1 MSNIDEHSTNEE
13 LVEKEELQSTEAT
26 EEDVKEET
34 PSSEVAEPTVEKEE
48 ASSSTETP
56 KPATEEPAK
65 EAVATPTATKG
76 FDVNELVEKAKDL
89 FQKRKIAVIGV
100 LAAVAV
106 LIVALVGFKVY
117 DSQPKSLLD
126 VVQVQ
131 FSGYEESGTLTY
143 NSDEVVAKLQE
154 IAYKKAGFS
163 SKQAEGLAQK
173 DPITFSEVTRDPKLA
188 SKYSMADALIR
199 SVQFSFDKTSGLK
212 NGDEITFSVVTTSKS
227 APVKAEKKIFK
238 VENLKEYE
246 KVSASDLLTETPV
259 TFTGL
264 NGSGTITITKNSKDE
279 AYFDFENGRR
289 PRNLKNGDKVT
300 LKVKDVSIDSL
311 KAEGKVVDSKTVEV
325 TVEGLKDAKDV
336 KNLIDVLKKNDAY
349 SKELNKNSTNE
360 TYTLEPQ
367 GSYIR
372 ITTGIGNTSSADID
386 IITVY
391 KVTRKGSLFTNVSYK
406 YYGFDGYELKD
417 DNLVAKKGIMPTY
430 GEVLGDF
437 EVLKEELQSKN
448 YHLIEVKKDE
458 KKSE

>member
-1 MSNIDEHSTNEE
+1 MSDSVNNVNNEE
-13 LVEKEELQSTEAT
+13 SVEKVENTPV
-26 EEDVKEET
+26 EDVESVDTQEPETVEET
-34 PSSEVAEPTVEKEE
+34 ASDQAKDDQSEEVVEEKDSKPEQKEDAKASAEASVQQVVEK
-48 ASSSTETP
+48 T
-56 KPATEEPAK
+56 KGLF
-65 EAVATPTATKG
+65 ATKRK
-76 FDVNELVEKAKDL
+76 EIIAALV
-89 FQKRKIAVIGV
+89 
-100 LAAVAV
+100 AVAV
-106 LIVALVGFKVY
+106 IIVAFVGYNVIQ
-117 DSQPKSLLD
+117 SQPKSLIGD
-126 VVQVQ
+126 VKVE
-131 FSGYEESGTLTY
+131 FSGYEESGTVTY
-143 NSDEVVAKLQE
+143 NSQDIAEKVAE
-154 IAYKKAGFS
+154 IAYQKVGFN
-163 SKQAEGLAQK
+163 KDQAAGLAKK
-173 DPITFSEVTRDPKLA
+173 DPIIYAEVSRDGKLA
-188 SKYSMADALIR
+188 SKLMQAEAMIS
-199 SVQFSFDKTSGLK
+199 SVHYEFDKTNGLK
-212 NGDEITFSVVTTSKS
+212 NGDEVTFTVTTSSKNS
-227 APVKAEKKIFK
+227 PFKAEKKTFK

-279 AYFDFENGRR
+279 AYFDFENGKR
-289 PRNLKNGDKVT
+289 PRNLKNGDKFT

-349 SKELNKNSTNE
+349 SKELNKNSANE

-458 KKSE
+458 KNSE

>member
-1 MSNIDEHSTNEE
+1 M
-13 LVEKEELQSTEAT
+13 
-26 EEDVKEET
+26 
-34 PSSEVAEPTVEKEE
+34 
-48 ASSSTETP
+48 
-56 KPATEEPAK
+56 AK
-65 EAVATPTATKG
+65 
-76 FDVNELVEKAKDL
+76 
-89 FQKRKIAVIGV
+89 
-100 LAAVAV
+100 
-106 LIVALVGFKVY
+106 
-117 DSQPKSLLD
+117 
-126 VVQVQ
+126 
-131 FSGYEESGTLTY
+131 
-143 NSDEVVAKLQE
+143 
-154 IAYKKAGFS
+154 
-163 SKQAEGLAQK
+163 K
-173 DPITFSEVTRDPKLA
+173 DPIIYAEVSRDGKLA
-188 SKYSMADALIR
+188 SKLMQAEAMIS
-199 SVQFSFDKTSGLK
+199 SVHYEFDKTNGLK
-212 NGDEITFSVVTTSKS
+212 NGDEVTFTVTTSSKNS
-227 APVKAEKKIFK
+227 PFKAEKKTFK

-367 GSYIR
+367 GSYIG

-417 DNLVAKKGIMPTY
+417 DNLVAKEGIRPIY
-430 GEVLGDF
+430 GGGREDF
-437 EVLKEELQSKN
+437 EALKEELQRKE
-448 YHLIEVKKDE
+448 YHLIEVKKE
-458 KKSE
+458 E

>member
-1 MSNIDEHSTNEE
+1 MRLRKEIIMSEFEKNPANDE
-13 LVEKEELQSTEAT
+13 LVEKVTEQTPEL
-26 EEDVKEET
+26 
-34 PSSEVAEPTVEKEE
+34 
-48 ASSSTETP
+48 TETIEQGHKEDQPNIEEESKSDQVVEP
-56 KPATEEPAK
+56 KQEGISLQTLLQ
-65 EAVATPTATKG
+65 T
-76 FDVNELVEKAKDL
+76 
-89 FQKRKIAVIGV
+89 KRKEIIAV
-100 LAAVAV
+100 LA
-106 LIVALVGFKVY
+106 IVALAIVAFVGYNIY
-117 DSQPKSLLD
+117 DSQPKSIID
-126 VVQVQ
+126 EVKVQ
-131 FSGYEESGTLTY
+131 FSGYEETGKLTY
-143 NSDEVVAKLQE
+143 NSEE
-154 IAYKKAGFS
+154 IASKIEELSYRKAGFNNN
-163 SKQAEGLAQK
+163 QAKALVQK
-173 DPITFSEVTRDPKLA
+173 DPVTFSEVTRDPKLA

-199 SVQFSFDKTSGLK
+199 SVQFSFDKTSDLK

-227 APVKAEKKIFK
+227 APVKAEKKTFK
-238 VENLKEYE
+238 VGNLKEYE

-279 AYFDFENGRR
+279 SYFDFENGRR

-311 KAEGKVVDSKTVEV
+311 KAEGKMVDSKTVEV
-325 TVEGLKDAKDV
+325 TVKGLKDAKDV

-367 GSYIR
+367 GSYIG

-417 DNLVAKKGIMPTY
+417 DNLVAKEGIMPIY
-430 GEVLGDF
+430 GGGREDF
-437 EVLKEELQSKN
+437 EALKEELQRKE
-448 YHLIEVKKDE
+448 YHLIEVKKE
-458 KKSE
+458 E

>member
-1 MSNIDEHSTNEE
+1 MSDSVNNVNNEE
-13 LVEKEELQSTEAT
+13 SVEKVENTPV
-26 EEDVKEET
+26 EDVESVATQEPETVGEAASQQAKDDQSEEVVEEKDSKPEQKEDAT
-34 PSSEVAEPTVEKEE
+34 APAE
-48 ASSSTETP
+48 AS
-56 KPATEEPAK
+56 AQQ
-65 EAVATPTATKG
+65 V
-76 FDVNELVEKAKDL
+76 VEKAKGL
-89 FQKRKIAVIGV
+89 FATKRKEIIAALV
-100 LAAVAV
+100 AVAV
-106 LIVALVGFKVY
+106 IIVAFVGYNVIQ
-117 DSQPKSLLD
+117 SQPKSLIGD
-126 VVQVQ
+126 VKVE
-131 FSGYEESGTLTY
+131 FSGYEESGTVTY
-143 NSDEVVAKLQE
+143 NSQDIAEKVAE
-154 IAYKKAGFS
+154 IAYQKVGFN
-163 SKQAEGLAQK
+163 KDQAAGLAKK
-173 DPITFSEVTRDPKLA
+173 DPIIYAEVSRDGKLA
-188 SKYSMADALIR
+188 SKLIQAEAMIS
-199 SVQFSFDKTSGLK
+199 SVHYEFDKTNGLK
-212 NGDEITFSVVTTSKS
+212 NGDEVTFTVTTSSKNS
-227 APVKAEKKIFK
+227 PFKAEKKTFK

-367 GSYIR
+367 GSYIG

-417 DNLVAKKGIMPTY
+417 DNLVAKEGIRPIY
-430 GEVLGDF
+430 GGGLEDF
-437 EVLKEELQSKN
+437 EVLKEELQRKE

>member
-1 MSNIDEHSTNEE
+1 MEE
-13 LVEKEELQSTEAT
+13 KDSKPEQKEDAKASA
-26 EEDVKEET
+26 
-34 PSSEVAEPTVEKEE
+34 E
-48 ASSSTETP
+48 AS
-56 KPATEEPAK
+56 AQQ
-65 EAVATPTATKG
+65 VV
-76 FDVNELVEKAKDL
+76 DKAKGL
-89 FQKRKIAVIGV
+89 FAAKRKEIIAALV
-100 LAAVAV
+100 AVAV
-106 LIVALVGFKVY
+106 IIVAFVGYNVIQ
-117 DSQPKSLLD
+117 SQPKSLIGD
-126 VVQVQ
+126 VKVE
-131 FSGYEESGTLTY
+131 FSGYEESGTVTY
-143 NSDEVVAKLQE
+143 NSQDIAEKVAE
-154 IAYKKAGFS
+154 IAYQKVGFN
-163 SKQAEGLAQK
+163 KDQAAGLAKK
-173 DPITFSEVTRDPKLA
+173 DPIIYAEVSRDGKLA
-188 SKYSMADALIR
+188 SKLIQAEAMIS
-199 SVQFSFDKTSGLK
+199 SVHYEFDKTNGLK
-212 NGDEITFSVVTTSKS
+212 NGDEVTFTVTTSSKNS
-227 APVKAEKKIFK
+227 PFKAEKKTFK

-367 GSYIR
+367 GSYIG

-417 DNLVAKKGIMPTY
+417 DNLVAKEGIRPIY
-430 GEVLGDF
+430 GGGREDF
-437 EVLKEELQSKN
+437 EALKEELQRKE
-448 YHLIEVKKDE
+448 YHLIEVKKE
-458 KKSE
+458 E